1 MRLLVAR
8 LLVALHRR
16 NLLLGPFARF
26 RIHVRTD
33 LLQGVPTPP
42 CPRAP
47 TCACPWAQ
55 MTIYP
60 TSCPLC
66 SWKGGWQT
74 LNSAGFAARRSGM
87 QLCRTITPR
96 SSSLAGIDIV
106 AAALLIFGCWAAP
119 LDPAGARGTAVAVVR
134 AACGIKAHRPP
145 APLPP
150 CHRRHGCCH
159 QGPPGGLR
167 CRRLRG
173 LRSIRCRRLRALR
186 CRCLRALS
194 CLRAPAAAARLRRC
208 HQGLQRRHPIGCLHQ
223 ARRGWGCH
231 ECLRAN
237 MRARS
242 GSCSMPRRRRS
253 NARAWHLLREPS
265 GCVSSRPCTS
275 KPQLG
280 VPTLQRHRLTTCR
293 WWNYCRRPLLKRPRA
308 HLTIVFMGRVFPLR
322 GKARRRE
329 IEDDDIKRAM
339 DYARWDREAG
349 T

>member
-106 AAALLIFGCWAAP
+106 AAALLIFGCSAAP

-134 AACGIKAHRPP
+134 AACGIEAHRPP

-167 CRRLRG
+167 CRPLRG

-186 CRCLRALS
+186 CRC
-194 CLRAPAAAARLRRC
+194 PTGP
-208 HQGLQRRHPIGCLHQ
+208 QPPT
-223 ARRGWGCH
+223 
-231 ECLRAN
+231 
-237 MRARS
+237 
-242 GSCSMPRRRRS
+242 GSRRRRS
-253 NARAWHLLREPS
+253 TPPLPPGPAAASYRVPPPGPPWLGMPRMPTGQYARTVGELLNAAAEAEQRASVAFAAGAEWIRIFQTMHE
-265 GCVSSRPCTS
+265 
-275 KPQLG
+275 QAAA
-280 VPTLQRHRLTTCR
+280 
-293 WWNYCRRPLLKRPRA
+293 WRA
-308 HLTIVFMGRVFPLR
+308 HAAAAQAHDLQMVEMVGGRC
-322 GKARRRE
+322 
-329 IEDDDIKRAM
+329 
-339 DYARWDREAG
+339 
-349 T
+349 